1 MDRKELTIVE
11 HLVEF
16 RKRLL
21 AVVICFF
28 LVFCVSLLFADQIY
42 QYVTQSFQQK
52 LIVLGPND
60 ILWIYIRLSS
70 LMAFTIT
77 LPYTVYHIWSFIKP
91 GLKKEEARAI
101 FAYIPASF
109 LCFLVGL
116 AFGFYFVTPAL
127 LQVLLGLGEGL
138 FETQLTAQNYL
149 SFVFQTTLPLALIF
163 ELPVIIAFLT
173 SIGIIDCLSPICL
186 FYIISSCSHL
196 NTSRLCQRFG
206 NDCSLDLTL

>member
-28 LVFCVSLLFADQIY
+28 LVFCVSLLFVDQIY

-60 ILWIYIRLSS
+60 ILWIYIRLAS

-77 LPYTVYHIWSFIKP
+77 LPYTVYHICSFIKP
-91 GLKKEEARAI
+91 GLKKEEARAV

-116 AFGFYFVTPAL
+116 AFGNSFDGIYRTIWIVLRIHAWFAVKVNILAENLSIVT
-127 LQVLLGLGEGL
+127 
-138 FETQLTAQNYL
+138 
-149 SFVFQTTLPLALIF
+149 
-163 ELPVIIAFLT
+163 
-173 SIGIIDCLSPICL
+173 
-186 FYIISSCSHL
+186 
-196 NTSRLCQRFG
+196 
-206 NDCSLDLTL
+206 

>member
-60 ILWIYIRLSS
+60 ILWIYIQK
-70 LMAFTIT
+70 
-77 LPYTVYHIWSFIKP
+77 Y
-91 GLKKEEARAI
+91 
-101 FAYIPASF
+101 
-109 LCFLVGL
+109 
-116 AFGFYFVTPAL
+116 
-127 LQVLLGLGEGL
+127 
-138 FETQLTAQNYL
+138 
-149 SFVFQTTLPLALIF
+149 
-163 ELPVIIAFLT
+163 
-173 SIGIIDCLSPICL
+173 
-186 FYIISSCSHL
+186 
-196 NTSRLCQRFG
+196 NTK
-206 NDCSLDLTL
+206 

>member
-42 QYVTQSFQQK
+42 QYVTQAFQQK

-60 ILWIYIRLSS
+60 ILWIYIRLAS

-91 GLKKEEARAI
+91 CLKTEQA
-101 FAYIPASF
+101 
-109 LCFLVGL
+109 
-116 AFGFYFVTPAL
+116 
-127 LQVLLGLGEGL
+127 
-138 FETQLTAQNYL
+138 
-149 SFVFQTTLPLALIF
+149 
-163 ELPVIIAFLT
+163 
-173 SIGIIDCLSPICL
+173 
-186 FYIISSCSHL
+186 
-196 NTSRLCQRFG
+196 
-206 NDCSLDLTL
+206 

>member
-60 ILWIYIRLSS
+60 ILWIYLTLAGIC
-70 LMAFTIT
+70 AITFTIPFT
-77 LPYTVYHIWSFIKP
+77 CYQIWAFI
-91 GLKKEEARAI
+91 
-101 FAYIPASF
+101 
-109 LCFLVGL
+109 
-116 AFGFYFVTPAL
+116 
-127 LQVLLGLGEGL
+127 
-138 FETQLTAQNYL
+138 
-149 SFVFQTTLPLALIF
+149 
-163 ELPVIIAFLT
+163 
-173 SIGIIDCLSPICL
+173 
-186 FYIISSCSHL
+186 
-196 NTSRLCQRFG
+196 
-206 NDCSLDLTL
+206 

>member
-60 ILWIYIRLSS
+60 ILWIYIRLAS

-91 GLKKEEARAI
+91 GLRKEEARAI

-116 AFGFYFVTPAL
+116 VFGFYFVTPAL

-149 SFVFQTTLPLALIF
+149 SFVFQMT
-163 ELPVIIAFLT
+163 
-173 SIGIIDCLSPICL
+173 
-186 FYIISSCSHL
+186 
-196 NTSRLCQRFG
+196 
-206 NDCSLDLTL
+206 